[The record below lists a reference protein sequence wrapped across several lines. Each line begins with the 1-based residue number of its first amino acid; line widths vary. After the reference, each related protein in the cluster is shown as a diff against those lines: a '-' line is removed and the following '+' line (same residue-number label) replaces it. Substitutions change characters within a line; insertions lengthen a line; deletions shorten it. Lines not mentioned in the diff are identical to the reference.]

1 MYFLGFLFYDKA
13 PLTSAFTVKH
23 KGIKCHT
30 DGTKVTSSIW
40 MPPVLSFSA
49 LTPTRP
55 PSRPHPRS
63 STLPWTPVSPAL
75 SALGGICMSNRAN
88 SHTTIQSASHSH
100 LPLVSEWS
108 LLRAH
113 RPSFSSSRSL
123 SKIQLQSKNMTAKN
137 LSCYILIY

>member
-1 MYFLGFLFYDKA
+1 MITFSYVCIYCQTQGDKVPHRRDQSYEQYLNA
-13 PLTSAFTVKH
+13 SCVIVQRPHTHPSA
-23 KGIKCHT
+23 
-30 DGTKVTSSIW
+30 
-40 MPPVLSFSA
+40 
-49 LTPTRP
+49 
-55 PSRPHPRS
+55 RPHPRS

-113 RPSFSSSRSL
+113 RPSFSSSHSL